1 MDFTEG
7 GIYLVKMQNVM
18 NNISLLAKTI
28 PSLNIDSIFIEQDG
42 KIEKYFYKTEQLHE
56 LRSCTKL
63 LVAMAIGIAID
74 KKMSISGELLTLNT
88 KIYPIIKDVVN
99 IKNDGNIEKIKK
111 WTIRNLLTHT
121 TGYESQMM
129 SERFI
134 RGIDKDKLLDY
145 ALNYDIPYEVGT
157 KFTYNNA
164 EPFILSVFFQEAF
177 NQNLTDFIVQNI
189 FKKINISDYKWQKYG
204 KYCPG
209 STGLYLKH
217 SDFHKIGELLLNEGN
232 YNNNQIISSRWIKEM
247 CSMKLKTPSVYKSE
261 RVLPKIGVGY
271 FTFISR
277 DGYVFRDG
285 SNGQYIILNKDKN
298 LLITIMSTEND
309 MKNVTEIL
317 RNLI

>member
-1 MDFTEG
+1 MINTQD
-7 GIYLVKMQNVM
+7 IINNVTM
-18 NNISLLAKTI
+18 LSQTL

-42 KIEKYFYKTEQLHE
+42 KIEKYFYKDEQLHE
-56 LRSCTKL
+56 LRSCAKL

-74 KKMSISGELLTLNT
+74 KGLSIANEPLTLNT
-88 KIYPIIKDVVN
+88 KIFPVIKDVTNITNINN
-99 IKNDGNIEKIKK
+99 IKKIKE
-111 WTIRNLLTHT
+111 WTIKDLLTHT

-134 RGIDKDKLLDY
+134 QDIDKDNLVDY
-145 ALNYDIPYEVGT
+145 ALNYDIPYEVGVR
-157 KFTYNNA
+157 FAYNNV

-177 NQNLTDFIVQNI
+177 NQNLANFIDEKI
-189 FKKINISDYKWQKYG
+189 FKKLNILDYKWENYG

-209 STGLYLKH
+209 ATGLYLKH
-217 SDFHKIGELLLNEGN
+217 SDFHKIGQILLNEGK
-232 YNNNQIISSRWIKEM
+232 YNNNQIISSSWIKEM
-247 CSMKLKTPSVYKSE
+247 CSIKLETPSAYKPE
-261 RVLPKIGVGY
+261 RVLPKIGIGY

-277 DGYVFRDG
+277 DGYIFRDG

-298 LLITIMSTEND
+298 LLITILSTEKD

>member
-1 MDFTEG
+1 MINIKDV
-7 GIYLVKMQNVM
+7 INNVTM
-18 NNISLLAKTI
+18 LSQTL

-42 KIEKYFYKTEQLHE
+42 KIEKYFYKNEQLHE
-56 LRSCTKL
+56 LRSCAKL

-74 KKMSISGELLTLNT
+74 KGLSIANEPLTLNT
-88 KIYPIIKDVVN
+88 KIFPIIKDIAN
-99 IKNDGNIEKIKK
+99 ITNKSNIDKIKE
-111 WTIRNLLTHT
+111 WTIKDLLTHT

-134 RGIDKDKLLDY
+134 QDIDKDKLVDY

-157 KFTYNNA
+157 RFAYNNV

-177 NQNLTDFIVQNI
+177 NQNLTDFINENI
-189 FKKINISDYKWQKYG
+189 FKKLNILDYKWENYG

-209 STGLYLKH
+209 ANGLYLKH
-217 SDFHKIGELLLNEGN
+217 SDFHKIGQLLLNDGK
-232 YNNNQIISSRWIKEM
+232 YNNNQIISSNWIKEM
-247 CSMKLKTPSVYKSE
+247 CSMKLETPSAYKSE
-261 RVLPKIGVGY
+261 RVLPKIGIGY

-277 DGYVFRDG
+277 DGYIFRDG

-298 LLITIMSTEND
+298 LLITIMSTEKD